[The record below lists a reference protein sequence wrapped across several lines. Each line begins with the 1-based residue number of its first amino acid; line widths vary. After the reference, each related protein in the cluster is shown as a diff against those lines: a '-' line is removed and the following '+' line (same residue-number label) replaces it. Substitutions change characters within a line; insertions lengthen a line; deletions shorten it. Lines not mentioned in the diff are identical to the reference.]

1 MIALLGHMDHTHH
14 VCLQRVVV
22 SWAETL
28 LLGETNTQLVREVH
42 GWQVILGGENLLW
55 GEEKSLPSSLCSGLS
70 LKQSTNLGRAFGPFE
85 KMI

>member
-1 MIALLGHMDHTHH
+1 MIALLDHTHH

-22 SWAETL
+22 SWVETL

-70 LKQSTNLGRAFGPFE
+70 FKQSTNLGRAFGPFE